1 MSMDMSMEVGRMAA
15 LAEAVQREFESE
27 VTTHGVWLIDLL
39 NADLWRLKSK
49 IDNDGSDFTTEK
61 ETGGAS

>member
-39 NADLWRLKSK
+39 NTDLWRLKSK

-61 ETGGAS
+61 EAGGAK